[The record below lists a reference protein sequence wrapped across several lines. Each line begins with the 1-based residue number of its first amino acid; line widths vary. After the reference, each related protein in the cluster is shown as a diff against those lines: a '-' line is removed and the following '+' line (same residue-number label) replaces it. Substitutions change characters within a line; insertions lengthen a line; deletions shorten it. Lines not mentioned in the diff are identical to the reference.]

1 MSKEPKD
8 LIGYPSKEFGDYI
21 EFIRNLN
28 RSSYDGEF
36 NAYIMAVEECSEF
49 QKVCT
54 KILRSRNKYED
65 RLDSDRV
72 LRKNLVEELA
82 DVLFTASTIA
92 VINGISQE
100 ELNEVIISKSKRYGY
115 NGFDGEV
122 NDYEN

>member
-1 MSKEPKD
+1 MSEEPKD
-8 LIGYPSKEFGDYI
+8 LIGFPTKEFQDYI
-21 EFIRNLN
+21 EFIRGLN

-36 NAYIMAVEECSEF
+36 NAYIMAVEECAEF

-65 RLDSDRV
+65 RLGSDRV

-82 DVLFTASTIA
+82 DLLFTASTIA
-92 VINGISQE
+92 VINGITQE

-115 NGFDGEV
+115 NGFDGG
-122 NDYEN
+122 NDDEN